1 MDFKINSGSGLS
13 CEVEI
18 PGDKSISHRS
28 IMCAALAE
36 GTSTINGF
44 LEGED
49 CLATLDAFSK
59 MGVSINRTGNKV
71 VVQGVGLNGLKEP
84 DSELYL
90 GNSGTSMRLMSGILS
105 GQKFP
110 TVLTGDSSLSLRPM
124 ERIITPLKLMG
135 SSISSNSEGNPPIKI
150 QPSLK
155 LKSLSYELPIASAQI
170 KSCLM
175 FAGLY
180 TSSPVTIIEQLQT
193 RNHTELMFKKFGIA
207 VEVKEVG
214 GAREIKVIPPES
226 FLATEINVPSDFSS
240 AAFLILAALI
250 TPESDITLKNVG
262 INPTRTALLEVF
274 QDMGANIKISNVI
287 KEYEPSA
294 DLQIKSS
301 KLTGIELNPELI
313 QNQIDELPILFV
325 AASLAEGQTKIRG
338 AEELRTKESDRFKA
352 MSNSLN
358 KLGVSF
364 DEYHDGIDIKG
375 LNQEFHSSN
384 SDLPYK
390 AAVINSFND
399 HRIAMASA
407 IACTRARNESNIEG
421 VDNVITSFPNF
432 LDTCRRLGMEIYST

>member
-1 MDFKINSGSGLS
+1 MDFKVKSGSGLS
-13 CEVEI
+13 GEVEI

-59 MGVSINRTGNKV
+59 MGVSINRTDNKV
-71 VVQGVGLNGLKEP
+71 AVQGVGLNGLKEP

-180 TSSPVTIIEQLQT
+180 ANGPVTVIEHLET
-193 RNHTELMFKKFGIA
+193 RNHTELMFQQFGIA
-207 VEVKEVG
+207 VEVNETGK
-214 GAREIKVIPPES
+214 ARKIKVTPPKS
-226 FLATEINVPSDFSS
+226 FLATDINIPADFSS
-240 AAFLILAALI
+240 ASFFILAALI
-250 TPESDITLKNVG
+250 APESELLIKNVG
-262 INPTRTALLEVF
+262 INSTRIGFLHALRH
-274 QDMGANIKISNVI
+274 MGANIELKNETNSFEPTADILVKTSNLKGI
-287 KEYEPSA
+287 T
-294 DLQIKSS
+294 LNT
-301 KLTGIELNPELI
+301 KLVANM
-313 QNQIDELPILFV
+313 IDEMPAFFI
-325 AASLAEGQTKIRG
+325 AAALAEGTTKVKD
-338 AEELRTKESDRFKA
+338 AKELRAKESDRLQA
-352 MSNSLN
+352 MAEVLEAFGAKFHLN
-358 KLGVSF
+358 G
-364 DEYHDGIDIKG
+364 DGI
-375 LNQEFHSSN
+375 
-384 SDLPYK
+384 
-390 AAVINSFND
+390 VINGLGKDGVFNSSKINSHGD
-399 HRIAMASA
+399 HRIAMASS
-407 IACTRARNESNIEG
+407 IASLRANGETTITDCN
-421 VDNVITSFPNF
+421 NVNTSFPNF
-432 LDTCRRLGMEIYST
+432 IDVSKEVGINIVET